1 MEVAQLM
8 SLGADVLEREGYPDA
23 TESFELSHVDSV
35 TRWAIA
41 VTLEDASGVVVPD
54 SEICAARTLGE
65 LVRLSC
71 PGMDLSL
78 APSSLHDG
86 AAAAHP
92 ASATTAN
99 AAAGPSPEQSDKT
112 NVRDKP
118 ETPTETNRPDVP
130 DAPDENVPLSAEDL
144 RAALGL

>member
-1 MEVAQLM
+1 MGVAQLM

-23 TESFELSHVDSV
+23 TDSFELSRVDSV

-54 SEICAARTLGE
+54 SEVCAARTLGD

-71 PGMDLSL
+71 PGADLSIT
-78 APSSLHDG
+78 ASSSQHDG
-86 AAAAHP
+86 AAAARPAP
-92 ASATTAN
+92 ASTSAD
-99 AAAGPSPEQSDKT
+99 AAGPDPE
-112 NVRDKP
+112 KP
-118 ETPTETNRPDVP
+118 EGQ
-130 DAPDENVPLSAEDL
+130 DENAPLSAEDL

>member
-23 TESFELSHVDSV
+23 TESFELSRVDSV

-71 PGMDLSL
+71 PGADLSL
-78 APSSLHDG
+78 APSSQHDG
-86 AAAAHP
+86 AAAARPTP
-92 ASATTAN
+92 AATSADDAR
-99 AAAGPSPEQSDKT
+99 PSPE
-112 NVRDKP
+112 KP
-118 ETPTETNRPDVP
+118 EGK
-130 DAPDENVPLSAEDL
+130 DENAPLSAEDL

>member
-8 SLGADVLEREGYPDA
+8 SLGADILEREGYPDA
-23 TESFELSHVDSV
+23 TESFELSRVDSV

-54 SEICAARTLGE
+54 SEICAARTLGD

-71 PGMDLSL
+71 PGTDLSITT
-78 APSSLHDG
+78 SSSQHDD
-86 AAAAHP
+86 AAAARP

-99 AAAGPSPEQSDKT
+99 AAAGPSPAQSDKA

-130 DAPDENVPLSAEDL
+130 DENAPLSAEDL

>member
-23 TESFELSHVDSV
+23 TASFELSRVDSV

-71 PGMDLSL
+71 PGADLSL
-78 APSSLHDG
+78 APSSQHDG
-86 AAAAHP
+86 AAAARP

-99 AAAGPSPEQSDKT
+99 AAAGPSPAQSDKA

-130 DAPDENVPLSAEDL
+130 DENAPLSAEDL

>member
-8 SLGADVLEREGYPDA
+8 SLGEDILEREGYPDA
-23 TESFELSHVDSV
+23 TETFELSRVDSV

-54 SEICAARTLGE
+54 SEICAARTLGD

-71 PGMDLSL
+71 PGADLSL
-78 APSSLHDG
+78 TTSSSQHDG
-86 AAAAHP
+86 AAAARPTP
-92 ASATTAN
+92 AATSADDAR
-99 AAAGPSPEQSDKT
+99 PDPE
-112 NVRDKP
+112 KP
-118 ETPTETNRPDVP
+118 EEQ
-130 DAPDENVPLSAEDL
+130 DENAPLSAEDL

>member
-8 SLGADVLEREGYPDA
+8 SLGADILEREGYPDA
-23 TESFELSHVDSV
+23 TESFELSRVDSV

-54 SEICAARTLGE
+54 SEICAARTLGD

-71 PGMDLSL
+71 PGADLSITT
-78 APSSLHDG
+78 SSSQHDD
-86 AAAAHP
+86 AAAARPTP
-92 ASATTAN
+92 AATSAD
-99 AAAGPSPEQSDKT
+99 AAGPNPEKQEK
-112 NVRDKP
+112 
-118 ETPTETNRPDVP
+118 
-130 DAPDENVPLSAEDL
+130 PDENAPLSAEDL

>member
-8 SLGADVLEREGYPDA
+8 SLGEDILEREGYPDA
-23 TESFELSHVDSV
+23 TETFELSRVDSV

-54 SEICAARTLGE
+54 SEICAARTLGD

-71 PGMDLSL
+71 PGADLSL
-78 APSSLHDG
+78 TTSSSQHDG
-86 AAAAHP
+86 AAAARP
-92 ASATTAN
+92 TRVATSADAT
-99 AAAGPSPEQSDKT
+99 GPSPEKQEK
-112 NVRDKP
+112 
-118 ETPTETNRPDVP
+118 
-130 DAPDENVPLSAEDL
+130 PDENAPLSAEDL

>member
-23 TESFELSHVDSV
+23 TASFELSRVDSV

-54 SEICAARTLGE
+54 SEICAARTLGD

-71 PGMDLSL
+71 PGADLSITT
-78 APSSLHDG
+78 SSSQHDG
-86 AAAAHP
+86 AAAARPTP
-92 ASATTAN
+92 AATSSD
-99 AAAGPSPEQSDKT
+99 AAGPNPE
-112 NVRDKP
+112 KP
-118 ETPTETNRPDVP
+118 EEQ
-130 DAPDENVPLSAEDL
+130 DENAPLSAEDL

>member
-1 MEVAQLM
+1 M

-23 TESFELSHVDSV
+23 TESFELSRVDSV

-54 SEICAARTLGE
+54 SEICAARTLGD

-71 PGMDLSL
+71 PGADLSL
-78 APSSLHDG
+78 SPSSQHDG
-86 AAAAHP
+86 AAAARP

-99 AAAGPSPEQSDKT
+99 AAAGPSPERSDKAD
-112 NVRDKP
+112 VRDKP
-118 ETPTETNRPDVP
+118 DI
-130 DAPDENVPLSAEDL
+130 PDENAPLSAEDL

>member
-23 TESFELSHVDSV
+23 TETFELSRVDNV

-54 SEICAARTLGE
+54 SEICAARTLGD

-71 PGMDLSL
+71 PGADLSITT
-78 APSSLHDG
+78 SSSQHDG
-86 AAAAHP
+86 AAATRPTP
-92 ASATTAN
+92 AATSADDTGA
-99 AAAGPSPEQSDKT
+99 SPE
-112 NVRDKP
+112 KP
-118 ETPTETNRPDVP
+118 EGQ
-130 DAPDENVPLSAEDL
+130 DENVPLSAEDL

>member
-8 SLGADVLEREGYPDA
+8 SLGAGVLEREGYPDA
-23 TESFELSHVDSV
+23 TESFELSRVDSV

-71 PGMDLSL
+71 PGADLSL
-78 APSSLHDG
+78 TTSSSQHDG
-86 AAAAHP
+86 AAAARPTP
-92 ASATTAN
+92 AATSAD
-99 AAAGPSPEQSDKT
+99 AAAGPSPEQSDKADAQDQS
-112 NVRDKP
+112 NQS
-118 ETPTETNRPDVP
+118 NAPDVP
-130 DAPDENVPLSAEDL
+130 DENAPLSAEDL